1 MVSFAHPLTI
11 AILALAFIISY
22 YNIRRAKIGALPT
35 LRRKIPAV
43 DAIEQ
48 AVGRATELGR
58 PIIFTPGLS
67 SLETIDAPQTLAGLS
82 ILSYV
87 SKLAAKTKT
96 PIFVGVSK
104 ATILPLAQE
113 IVKMACLEAGVPEA
127 VETQHVEYLSDQ
139 QFAYAAGYIGIMA
152 REKAASNIFTGTL
165 WAESLIFAE
174 AGHAAGCFQIG
185 GTAVWTQM
193 AFIVPTCDFV
203 LLGEELMAA
212 GAILSNDPEQI
223 STIVSHDFLRLI
235 AIALVLI
242 AFALTLL
249 KVPVLSYIN
258 GG

>member
-1 MVSFAHPLTI
+1 MTSFQHPLTLLLLII
-11 AILALAFIISY
+11 AFGISY
-22 YNIRRAKIGALPT
+22 YNIMRAKTGKLP
-35 LRRKIPAV
+35 LLKRKIPAV

-152 REKAASNIFTGTL
+152 REKAVSNIFTGTL

-174 AGHAAGCFQIG
+174 SGHAAGCFQIG

-212 GAILSNDPEQI
+212 GAILSNEPEQI
-223 STIVSHDFLRLI
+223 STIVSHDYLRLI
-235 AIALVLI
+235 AVAIILA
-242 AFALTLL
+242 AFALILL
-249 KVPVLSYIN
+249 NVNVLSYLM